1 MPCYRASR
9 SKRQSDSS
17 PQDTRWQPSQDDFEL
32 LLNMLFQSRIV
43 CFPTKEERVAMAN
56 RLNVTERQVQV
67 WCQNKR
73 QKLRESGIGYS
84 DPRAP
89 TLVIAER
96 GKVAPA
102 NMTLSPLPQLP
113 TPPKS
118 YRKLTKSRGVSE
130 ATELSQDDGEYV
142 PRATRTRTRLIT
154 PIELTPVPGRLP
166 LQVAQAAFTPPPPK
180 RPELI
185 MRYQS
190 PGRLLLRE
198 IVRSSPPRESPIA
211 SSPPE
216 LSFDD
221 DDEVDSI
228 ATASEFSSPPPPSH
242 PSKPTWDFPTVT
254 SASFQDRLATWAQ
267 NRFPEADLRLRSKAS
282 DEHLVKPVW

>member
-9 SKRQSDSS
+9 SKRQSDS
-17 PQDTRWQPSQDDFEL
+17 PAQDSRWQPSQDDFEL

-89 TLVIAER
+89 ALVIAER

-102 NMTLSPLPQLP
+102 NMAVAPLPQLP

-118 YRKLTKSRGVSE
+118 HRKLPKSRAVSE
-130 ATELSQDDGEYV
+130 ATESSMDDGEYR
-142 PRATRTRTRLIT
+142 PRATRTRTRPIT
-154 PIELTPVPGRLP
+154 PIELTPVRVLLP
-166 LQVAQAAFTPPPPK
+166 LASVAYTPPPPK
-180 RPELI
+180 RLEPI
-185 MRYQS
+185 MRFHS
-190 PGRLLLRE
+190 PGRQLLHDLVRQSPLRD
-198 IVRSSPPRESPIA
+198 SPAA

-221 DDEVDSI
+221 DDEAESI
-228 ATASEFSSPPPPSH
+228 VTASEFSSPPPPVLPSN

-254 SASFQDRLATWAQ
+254 SASFQDRLTTWAQ

-282 DEHLVKPVW
+282 DDFVKPVW

>member
-9 SKRQSDSS
+9 NKRTDS

-43 CFPTKEERVAMAN
+43 CFPTKEERVTMAN
-56 RLNVTERQVQV
+56 QLNVTERQVQV

-89 TLVIAER
+89 ALVIAER

-102 NMTLSPLPQLP
+102 NMAVQSLP

-118 YRKLTKSRGVSE
+118 HRKLPKSRAVSE
-130 ATELSQDDGEYV
+130 VTEPSQADDTEYL
-142 PRATRTRTRLIT
+142 PRATRTRTRPIT
-154 PIELTPVPGRLP
+154 PIELAPVSNRLP
-166 LQVAQAAFTPPPPK
+166 ILVASAAYTYTPPPSK
-180 RPELI
+180 RSEL
-185 MRYQS
+185 MLRYQS
-190 PGRLLLRE
+190 PGRQLLHE

-221 DDEVDSI
+221 DDEVESI
-228 ATASEFSSPPPPSH
+228 TTASEFSSPPPPSNLSN
-242 PSKPTWDFPTVT
+242 PSKPTWDFPIVT

-267 NRFPEADLRLRSKAS
+267 NRFPEADLRLRSKSS
-282 DEHLVKPVW
+282 DDLVKPVW

>member
-9 SKRQSDSS
+9 SKRTTDA

-32 LLNMLFQSRIV
+32 LLTMLFQSRIV

-56 RLNVTERQVQV
+56 SLNVTERQVQV

-89 TLVIAER
+89 ALVIAER

-102 NMTLSPLPQLP
+102 NMSVPPLPQLP

-118 YRKLTKSRGVSE
+118 HRKLPRSRGASE
-130 ATELSQDDGEYV
+130 VTEPSVDDAEYV
-142 PRATRTRTRLIT
+142 PRATRTRTRPIT
-154 PIELTPVPGRLP
+154 PIELAPVSRVTLD
-166 LQVAQAAFTPPPPK
+166 VAPAAFTPPPPK

-185 MRYQS
+185 IHPHPS
-190 PGRLLLRE
+190 PRHILRE
-198 IVRSSPPRESPIA
+198 IVRTSPVQESPIA

-221 DDEVDSI
+221 DDELESI
-228 ATASEFSSPPPPSH
+228 ATASEFSSPPPPSY
-242 PSKPTWDFPTVT
+242 PSKPTWDFPLVSST
-254 SASFQDRLATWAQ
+254 SFQDRLATWAQ
-267 NRFPEADLRLRSKAS
+267 NRFPEADLRLRSKSS
-282 DEHLVKPVW
+282 DELLVKPVW

>member
-9 SKRQSDSS
+9 NKRTDS

-43 CFPTKEERVAMAN
+43 CFPTKEERVTMAN
-56 RLNVTERQVQV
+56 HLNVTERQVQV

-89 TLVIAER
+89 ALVVAER

-102 NMTLSPLPQLP
+102 NLSVPPLSQLP

-118 YRKLTKSRGVSE
+118 LRKLPRSRDVSE
-130 ATELSQDDGEYV
+130 ATEPSQVDDAEYV

-154 PIELTPVPGRLP
+154 PIELTPVSS
-166 LQVAQAAFTPPPPK
+166 QVPILVASAAYTPPPPK
-180 RPELI
+180 RLELM
-185 MRYQS
+185 MRYES
-190 PGRLLLRE
+190 PGRQFLRE
-198 IVRSSPPRESPIA
+198 LVRSSPRESPIA

-221 DDEVDSI
+221 DDEVESVT
-228 ATASEFSSPPPPSH
+228 TASEFSSPPPPSN
-242 PSKPTWDFPTVT
+242 PSKPTWDFPIAT
-254 SASFQDRLATWAQ
+254 SASFQDRLTTWAQ
-267 NRFPEADLRLRSKAS
+267 NRFPEADLRLRSKSS
-282 DEHLVKPVW
+282 DDLVKPVW

>member
-9 SKRQSDSS
+9 SKRQTDS
-17 PQDTRWQPSQDDFEL
+17 PAQDTRWQPSQDDFEL

-56 RLNVTERQVQV
+56 HLNVTERQVQV

-73 QKLRESGIGYS
+73 QKLRESGVGYS

-89 TLVIAER
+89 ALVIAER

-102 NMTLSPLPQLP
+102 NMSVPPLPQLP

-118 YRKLTKSRGVSE
+118 HRKLPKSRAESE
-130 ATELSQDDGEYV
+130 ATEPSLDDAEYR
-142 PRATRTRTRLIT
+142 PRATRTRTRPIT
-154 PIELTPVPGRLP
+154 PIELAPVRL
-166 LQVAQAAFTPPPPK
+166 LSASATYTPPPPK
-180 RPELI
+180 RLEPI
-185 MRYQS
+185 MRFHS
-190 PGRLLLRE
+190 PGRQLLRDL
-198 IVRSSPPRESPIA
+198 VRQSPLRSSPIA

-221 DDEVDSI
+221 EESI
-228 ATASEFSSPPPPSH
+228 ATASEFSSPPPPVIPSN
-242 PSKPTWDFPTVT
+242 PSKPTWDFPIAT

-267 NRFPEADLRLRSKAS
+267 NRFPEADLRLRSNAS
-282 DEHLVKPVW
+282 DDCVKPVW